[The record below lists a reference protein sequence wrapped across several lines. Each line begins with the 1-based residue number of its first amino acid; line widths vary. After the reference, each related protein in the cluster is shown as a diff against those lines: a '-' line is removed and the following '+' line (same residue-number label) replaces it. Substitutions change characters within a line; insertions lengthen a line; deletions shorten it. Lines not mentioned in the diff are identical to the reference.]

1 MKIILIGNNS
11 EELWFDRGTCISSF
25 ISDLLI
31 LRSKKSFTFI
41 KYYSICYLLQVCN
54 MLTAPEQWVGVKLQY
69 IEQSVQ
75 VVVLVTCTCP
85 KWSNNV
91 SRYYCQWGNIIWSEM
106 PQCYINHVTLST
118 LPVSDDRTTW
128 TLVISSVVVKNFLL
142 LLNIYWYLFRPVGP
156 VENHNSLP

>member
-91 SRYYCQWGNIIWSEM
+91 SRYYCQWGNIIIRDATMLHKS
-106 PQCYINHVTLST
+106 CHIINT
-118 LPVSDDRTTW
+118 P
-128 TLVISSVVVKNFLL
+128 SVWWQDHLDIGHLKCGCED
-142 LLNIYWYLFRPVGP
+142 LFKK
-156 VENHNSLP
+156 HF